1 MRSPTWRGTSS
12 ICPGRGWIKSA
23 CKVSIG
29 ERFPFHAGDLK
40 HSLAGAMSR
49 SSVAETW
56 AAREGELML
65 ANLQALQYTP
75 GCRWEVN
82 TYDGSTSKP
91 ACDLSTP
98 VSEVW

>member
-56 AAREGELML
+56 AAPETRMLLLLQKYSRWHGERT
-65 ANLQALQYTP
+65 AQSVEENERT
-75 GCRWEVN
+75 VN
-82 TYDGSTSKP
+82 VRGI
-91 ACDLSTP
+91 LP
-98 VSEVW
+98 VFFPTK